1 MPPSLPSPAE
11 PQTATLLLELILTPS
26 RTSSFLSSKPD
37 RNQVLSL
44 VEDAFRWIRG
54 VESSALSGWPYPS
67 ASSTKASAI
76 PSVGQPTRV
85 AINILGTVIAEYGPN
100 HLRLFEI
107 EAADSLASSEPD
119 GLLFAV
125 LSDAIIV
132 SKDNN
137 TRVEMF
143 ALLQRTFLRNF
154 SNQESLGTEH
164 LESAVKFLED
174 YLSHNR
180 ERIEKGKG
188 FRHAYAD
195 VCYDLAEFYF
205 SCSKFAEG
213 YTHTGT
219 LQSLDL
225 VSLGYDSARIST
237 IHQICAKM
245 IGKHPLPS
253 LTSKGNASQAPVK
266 KSALSML
273 LHHHKSRDFGPDFIA
288 FIIADLKKK
297 EIPTTLLANLVN
309 ELFEKPSTASPATL
323 AAGVKLAFLCA
334 VFAVDKGI
342 DAMEEMLPAGF
353 YRQTQTAARSV
364 ISDSVNGLIQILRK
378 CHSALSTPSMK
389 ATIVQFTYKVLSR
402 LGNIESFRAL
412 TKCNLFESIG
422 SFDVTALQA
431 ASWPLNSNSL
441 NFSAFPPRIPPDTTE
456 VFLKRKWMTSLTV
469 SDLQFVRT
477 MRTIPVPI
485 LIAMA
490 QRFIERNQYKEAQHF
505 LHSVSDHVD
514 GQNRIHI
521 AVLLVI
527 CKDLDEDNLDS
538 NFSQFYPI
546 LIKYFPSVPQPPVDF
561 QAWCLLLAM
570 SLRRA
575 GNEHSAVFE
584 EFIGNA
590 IFEFQKLTN
599 PNNPHFE
606 TLKLILSPI
615 RQNVQI
621 TAIRSGYEWLDKV
634 MFSGWCHSSFTG
646 LHRFDIL
653 PDFQD
658 YQIAEVGK
666 FVKELVQLL
675 SPSVLYDAKFVKDVQ
690 KHFVSILVTAKNSS
704 HIALVGAVVA
714 GFFTH
719 LHKHASTR
727 IQLKNF
733 GALAFLTCPPEFI
746 ELETSSWVPRLA
758 ALVKHQ
764 ASEFSDLLHLE
775 GTYIVKFLI
784 MLYNTTTASPQY
796 FLPSVNSSFALG
808 DLMFV
813 IGNYQLATQFYM
825 NGLVIE
831 SDFFANFE
839 AVKPLLCDVHWNYR
853 IAQCLQCLQGLIKKQ
868 HASNEASADSDEAKL
883 QSLWL
888 HLGVVVLAQF
898 SAPRILAVGNLGRD
912 LNDYQMAFAALDSA
926 VNLLLQRSW
935 ATEEQMETA
944 VEEVFGCLYDITVL
958 EYLVCSFE
966 KRSKHGCMKAAICLI
981 SRKAVGNFGDD
992 FQQSHSATKLSQSFL
1007 RDLARRL
1014 YE

>member
-422 SFDVTALQA
+422 SFD
-431 ASWPLNSNSL
+431 
-441 NFSAFPPRIPPDTTE
+441 E

-561 QAWCLLLAM
+561 QAWV
-570 SLRRA
+570 SLPLIKVTKTPFTVSFA
-575 GNEHSAVFE
+575 G
-584 EFIGNA
+584 
-590 IFEFQKLTN
+590 
-599 PNNPHFE
+599 
-606 TLKLILSPI
+606 
-615 RQNVQI
+615 
-621 TAIRSGYEWLDKV
+621 D
-634 MFSGWCHSSFTG
+634 
-646 LHRFDIL
+646 
-653 PDFQD
+653 
-658 YQIAEVGK
+658 
-666 FVKELVQLL
+666 
-675 SPSVLYDAKFVKDVQ
+675 
-690 KHFVSILVTAKNSS
+690 VTA
-704 HIALVGAVVA
+704 
-714 GFFTH
+714 
-719 LHKHASTR
+719 
-727 IQLKNF
+727 
-733 GALAFLTCPPEFI
+733 
-746 ELETSSWVPRLA
+746 
-758 ALVKHQ
+758 
-764 ASEFSDLLHLE
+764 E
-775 GTYIVKFLI
+775 GWK
-784 MLYNTTTASPQY
+784 
-796 FLPSVNSSFALG
+796 
-808 DLMFV
+808 
-813 IGNYQLATQFYM
+813 
-825 NGLVIE
+825 
-831 SDFFANFE
+831 
-839 AVKPLLCDVHWNYR
+839 
-853 IAQCLQCLQGLIKKQ
+853 
-868 HASNEASADSDEAKL
+868 
-883 QSLWL
+883 
-888 HLGVVVLAQF
+888 
-898 SAPRILAVGNLGRD
+898 
-912 LNDYQMAFAALDSA
+912 
-926 VNLLLQRSW
+926 
-935 ATEEQMETA
+935 
-944 VEEVFGCLYDITVL
+944 
-958 EYLVCSFE
+958 
-966 KRSKHGCMKAAICLI
+966 
-981 SRKAVGNFGDD
+981 
-992 FQQSHSATKLSQSFL
+992 
-1007 RDLARRL
+1007 
-1014 YE
+1014 

>member
-188 FRHAYAD
+188 LRHAYAD

-205 SCSKFAEG
+205 SCSKFAEA

-253 LTSKGNASQAPVK
+253 LTLKGNASQAPVK

-309 ELFEKPSTASPATL
+309 ELFEKPSTASPAAL

-422 SFDVTALQA
+422 SFD
-431 ASWPLNSNSL
+431 
-441 NFSAFPPRIPPDTTE
+441 E

-606 TLKLILSPI
+606 TLKLMCALGRSMMMFVSIVLTHILVCLQFV
-615 RQNVQI
+615 R
-621 TAIRSGYEWLDKV
+621 
-634 MFSGWCHSSFTG
+634 MFKSLPYGADMNG

-675 SPSVLYDAKFVKDVQ
+675 SPSVLYDAKFVKVGNFISISSVMSSPGRAKTLCLDSCHSQ
-690 KHFVSILVTAKNSS
+690 K
-704 HIALVGAVVA
+704 
-714 GFFTH
+714 
-719 LHKHASTR
+719 
-727 IQLKNF
+727 
-733 GALAFLTCPPEFI
+733 
-746 ELETSSWVPRLA
+746 LEPYSPSRVPRLA

-944 VEEVFGCLYDITVL
+944 VEEIIDFLSLHIDRFGRY
-958 EYLVCSFE
+958 
-966 KRSKHGCMKAAICLI
+966 
-981 SRKAVGNFGDD
+981 
-992 FQQSHSATKLSQSFL
+992 
-1007 RDLARRL
+1007 
-1014 YE
+1014 